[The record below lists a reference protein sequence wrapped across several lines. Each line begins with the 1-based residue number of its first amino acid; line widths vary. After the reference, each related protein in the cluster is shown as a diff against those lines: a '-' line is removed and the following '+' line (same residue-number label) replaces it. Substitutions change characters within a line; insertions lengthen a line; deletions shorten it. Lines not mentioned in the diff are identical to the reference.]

1 MLKEYLQRHNTHA
14 SFLYEFDAKLMA
26 LASKDD
32 EVPREQ
38 IELLT
43 KALCD
48 KDIKYCTKEMHF
60 QMKGKFVVFK

>member
-1 MLKEYLQRHNTHA
+1 
-14 SFLYEFDAKLMA
+14 MA